1 MNYRTR
7 IIYFPMRKINFDSPK
22 MTLRLQPE
30 LKKKAARLALARGS
44 SVSQLIEELIFQ
56 ADGSPTLGP
65 EQIRAIVREEM
76 SK

>member
-1 MNYRTR
+1 
-7 IIYFPMRKINFDSPK
+7 MRKINLDSPK
-22 MTLRLQPE
+22 MTLRLEPE
-30 LKKKAARLALARGS
+30 LKKKAARLAIARGL

-76 SK
+76 SRNKNEK

>member
-1 MNYRTR
+1 
-7 IIYFPMRKINFDSPK
+7 MRKINLDSPR
-22 MTLRLQPE
+22 MTLQLEPE
-30 LKKKAARLALARGS
+30 LKKKASRLAVARGL

-76 SK
+76 SRNKKEK